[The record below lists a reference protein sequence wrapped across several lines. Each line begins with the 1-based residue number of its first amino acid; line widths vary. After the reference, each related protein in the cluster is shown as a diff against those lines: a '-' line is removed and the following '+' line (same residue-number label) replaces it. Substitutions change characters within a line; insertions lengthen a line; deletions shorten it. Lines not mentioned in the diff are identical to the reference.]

1 MPVPALYV
9 CNEFTKLEHY
19 SGMDLLSK
27 CHSNTSAQ
35 GILHEIV
42 KLDELII

>member
-19 SGMDLLSK
+19 SGIDLLSK
-27 CHSNTSAQ
+27 CHTSAQ

-42 KLDELII
+42 KLDEIII